1 MRLFLNKKQVRTFC
15 PNLFR
20 LFVNCSLCYFIC
32 PYRWFTTTNIVK
44 NALVILGFDM
54 AILFTKTVL
63 DTLNKVKVA
72 YTSNNLIANVE

>member
-1 MRLFLNKKQVRTFC
+1 MND
-15 PNLFR
+15 NLM
-20 LFVNCSLCYFIC
+20 N
-32 PYRWFTTTNIVK
+32 TTTNIVK